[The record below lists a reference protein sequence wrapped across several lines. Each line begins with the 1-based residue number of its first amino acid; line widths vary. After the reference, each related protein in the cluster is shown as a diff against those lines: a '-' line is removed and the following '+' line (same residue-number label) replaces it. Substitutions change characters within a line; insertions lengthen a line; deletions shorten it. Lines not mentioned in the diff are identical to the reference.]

1 MTYME
6 RSVISFVG
14 KTVFDKKSKSGYGY
28 VFLPELQLLAS
39 DELSTFQLVVVYL
52 VENVKELLRA
62 HEGITH
68 EVYLD
73 NENSTV
79 VPQEVV
85 DAMLPY
91 YSKKA
96 YGNPTLTHKPGWEAF
111 EAIMESQQKI
121 AKYLGAK
128 ILEELTFTPS
138 ETEANNL
145 ALMGAAFANKA
156 RGKKILISE
165 IEPINVLSVTELL
178 QKYGFTTTK
187 VAVNT
192 EGTVDLEKLKE
203 AVDNETVLVSISHVN
218 NEIGTIQPIKEAL
231 AIVKDKNPLTIFHT
245 ECSDAYARIPF
256 DVQALKVDMATISS
270 YKILGPRG
278 IGALYI
284 REGVNVEKILEGQ
297 IGTQKL
303 WPGVENTPLIVG
315 FTKAS
320 ELAFTNFEAN
330 VARMRSLRDRLV
342 DGIFKE
348 LTDVKFNG
356 TRGEQRS
363 PDNANISFLRAEG
376 EALTIE
382 LSLKGVYVSS
392 GSACS
397 RRLLQPSHVLVA
409 IGRRF
414 SEAHGSI
421 LMKTTRYMTEEDI
434 DYVLEVL
441 PTAVNRIRGIV
452 GNTGVD

>member
-1 MTYME
+1 M
-6 RSVISFVG
+6 
-14 KTVFDKKSKSGYGY
+14 
-28 VFLPELQLLAS
+28 
-39 DELSTFQLVVVYL
+39 

-73 NENSTV
+73 NENSTI
-79 VPQEVV
+79 VPQEIVE
-85 DAMLPY
+85 AMLPY
-91 YSKKA
+91 YGTKA

-111 EAIMESQQKI
+111 EVIMDSQKKI
-121 AKYLGAK
+121 AAYLGAK

-145 ALMGAAFANKA
+145 GIMGAVLANKA
-156 RGKKILISE
+156 RGKKIVISE
-165 IEPINVLSVTELL
+165 IEPINVLQVAEFMA
-178 QKYGFTTTK
+178 KYGFTTTK
-187 VAVNT
+187 IPVDS
-192 EGTVDLEKLKE
+192 EGTIDLEKLKE
-203 AVDNETVLVSISHVN
+203 AVDRETVLVSISNVN
-218 NEIGTIQPIKEAL
+218 NEIGTIQPIKEAV
-231 AIVKDKNPLTIFHT
+231 AIVKDKNPLTVFHSDL
-245 ECSDAYARIPF
+245 SDAYARIPVN
-256 DVQALKVDMATISS
+256 VQDLKVDMATISS

-278 IGALYI
+278 IGALYV

-320 ELAFTNFEAN
+320 DLAFANFDAN
-330 VARMRSLRDRLV
+330 VSRMGSLRDRLV
-342 DGIFKE
+342 DGIFRE
-348 LTDVKFNG
+348 LEDVKLNG
-356 TRGEQRS
+356 TKGEKRS

-382 LSLKGVYVSS
+382 LSLKGIYVSS

-397 RRLLQPSHVLVA
+397 RRLLQPSHVLIA

-441 PTAVNRIRGIV
+441 PNAVNRIRGIV

>member
-1 MTYME
+1 M
-6 RSVISFVG
+6 
-14 KTVFDKKSKSGYGY
+14 
-28 VFLPELQLLAS
+28 
-39 DELSTFQLVVVYL
+39 
-52 VENVKELLRA
+52 VENVRELLRA

-73 NENSTV
+73 NENSTI

-91 YSKKA
+91 YGKKA

-111 EAIMESQQKI
+111 EVIMESQQRI
-121 AKYLGAK
+121 ANFLGAK

-145 ALMGAAFANKA
+145 ALMGAAFANKQL
-156 RGKKILISE
+156 GKKIVISE

-178 QKYGFTTTK
+178 QKYGFTTIK
-187 VAVNT
+187 VPVNT
-192 EGTVDLEKLKE
+192 EGTIDLEKLKD
-203 AVDNETVLVSISHVN
+203 AVDRETVLVSISHVN
-218 NEIGTIQPIKEAL
+218 NEIGTIQPVKEAL
-231 AIVKDKNPLTIFHT
+231 AIVKDKNPLAIFHT
-245 ECSDAYARIPF
+245 DCTDAYARIPLN
-256 DVQALKVDMATISS
+256 VQDLKVDMATISS

-297 IGTQKL
+297 IGTQRL

-320 ELAFTNFEAN
+320 ELAFTNFEGN
-330 VARMRSLRDRLV
+330 VNRMRTLRDRLV

-348 LTDVKFNG
+348 LIDVKFNG
-356 TRGEQRS
+356 ARGDKRS

-441 PTAVNRIRGIV
+441 PNAVNRIRGIV